1 VKASD
6 TSATPEAKSSG
17 ILGVIGWFAAV
28 LIAFGLGGVFVM
40 AHEHRL
46 QGQRT
51 ELAQAAAQG
60 PYVLVSPVLH
70 SPREREIQL
79 PANIHGYVETWIYA
93 KTAGYL
99 KTIRVDKGDR
109 IRKGEVLAILES
121 PELDQQVRNARAD
134 YELKKITDQRYQELL
149 RTSVVARQDADNSH
163 AAMLQAKATYQQLLA
178 MQAYEVI
185 TAPLD
190 GMITARY
197 VDPGALI
204 PQATA
209 PSSGSTAILAIATL
223 QPVRVYAN
231 VPQDLAPFVKV
242 GAAAIV
248 TASQYPGRR
257 FEGTV
262 TRHPQ
267 ALAADT
273 LTMLV
278 EVDLPNSDLALY
290 PGMYATLDLKVPL
303 QSVVAMI
310 PDDALVFRDGKVYAP
325 LVRANHIHL
334 SEVTLGEDNGREVQ
348 ITRGVADNDLVA
360 VNVGQGVQDGEAVQ
374 PQRLDQAQP

>member
-17 ILGVIGWFAAV
+17 ILGVLGWFAAV

-51 ELAQAAAQG
+51 ELAQAAARG
-60 PYVLVSPVLH
+60 PQVLVTAVLH
-70 SPREREIQL
+70 SPREREIRL

-109 IRKGEVLAILES
+109 IRKGEVLAVLES
-121 PELDQQVRNARAD
+121 PELDQQVRNTRAD
-134 YELKKITDQRYQELL
+134 YELKKITDQRYQVLL
-149 RTSVVARQDADNSH
+149 QTSVVARQDADQSH
-163 AAMLQAKATYQQLLA
+163 AAMLQAKATYEQLLA
-178 MQAYEVI
+178 TQAYEI
-185 TAPLD
+185 IKAPVD

-204 PQATA
+204 PQATT

-242 GAAAIV
+242 GDAAIV
-248 TASQYPGRR
+248 TASQYPGRG

-290 PGMYATLDLKVPL
+290 PGMYATLALKVPL
-303 QSVVAMI
+303 QSVVPMI

-325 LVRANHIHL
+325 LVRDNHIHL

-374 PQRLDQAQP
+374 PQRLDQPH

>member
-1 VKASD
+1 MKASD
-6 TSATPEAKSSG
+6 TNATREAKPSG
-17 ILGVIGWFAAV
+17 ILGVVGWLAAV
-28 LIAFGLGGVFVM
+28 LIAFGVGGMLVM
-40 AHEHRL
+40 AREQRL

-51 ELAQAAAQG
+51 ELEQAAARG
-60 PYVLVSPVLH
+60 PFVLVTPVLH

-79 PANIHGYVETWIYA
+79 PANIHGYVETWVYA
-93 KTAGYL
+93 KIAGYL

-109 IRKGEVLAILES
+109 VRKGEVLAVLES
-121 PELDQQVRNARAD
+121 PELDQQVRNAQAD
-134 YELKKITDQRYQELL
+134 YELKKLTDQRYQILL
-149 RTSVVARQDADNSH
+149 QTSVVARQDADQSH
-163 AAMLQAKATYQQLLA
+163 AAMLQSKATYEQLLA
-178 MQAYEVI
+178 TQAYEVI
-185 TAPLD
+185 KAPLD

-209 PSSGSTAILAIATL
+209 PSSGSTPVLAIATL
-223 QPVRVYAN
+223 QPLRVYAN
-231 VPQDLAPFVKV
+231 VPQDLAPLVEV
-242 GAAAIV
+242 GQAAVV
-248 TASQYPGRR
+248 TASQYPGRK

-290 PGMYATLDLKVPL
+290 PGMYAILDLTIPL
-303 QSVVAMI
+303 QPTVPMI
-310 PDDALVFRDGKVYAP
+310 PDDALIFRDGKVYAP
-325 LVRANHIHL
+325 LVRDNHIHL

-348 ITRGVADNDLVA
+348 ITHGVAENDLVA
-360 VNVGQGVQDGEAVQ
+360 VNVGQGVQDGAAVQ
-374 PQRLDQAQP
+374 PQRLNQAHQ